1 MIQTKNIQV
10 LPGCLP
16 IITGPEKAE
25 NAVLLIHGYTGNP
38 AEMAFCAETL
48 AANGLRAAAPRLPG
62 HGTNRR
68 DFRNS
73 GPRDWLRRVV
83 DSYLELQ
90 AVHRRVH
97 LVGHSMGTLL
107 AVLCAARYT
116 PASLSLLA
124 PAFVLRDWRFK
135 LAPLLGLVLPVIQTG
150 QPPEEED
157 SSGERLILHRE
168 YRSDLLA
175 AQAGKLELLR
185 QKAVAALPRVQAPV
199 LVLTADGD
207 QAVDSAKVVAVL
219 HHRAV
224 AVPKII
230 HEEVSNATHSFPF
243 APEQRQDCAQRVL
256 AWILNN

>member
-1 MIQTKNIQV
+1 MTKTKNIQV

-16 IITGPEKAE
+16 IMAGPEKAAD
-25 NAVLLIHGYTGNP
+25 AVLLIHGYTGNP
-38 AEMAFCAETL
+38 AELAFTAETL
-48 AANGLRAAAPRLPG
+48 AANGLRVAVPRLPG

-83 DSYLELQ
+83 DAYLELE
-90 AVHRRVH
+90 AVHSRVH
-97 LVGHSMGTLL
+97 IVGHSMGTLL
-107 AVLCAARYT
+107 AVLCAARVK

-124 PAFVLRDWRFK
+124 PAFVLQDRRFK

-157 SSGERLILHRE
+157 STGERLILQRE
-168 YRSDLLA
+168 YRSDLLV

-185 QKAVAALPRVQAPV
+185 QSAVADLSRIQAPV

-207 QAVDSAKVVAVL
+207 RAVDSAK
-219 HHRAV
+219 AV
-224 AVPKII
+224 AVVRRRSRAIPKII
-230 HEEVSNATHSFPF
+230 HEELTNATHSFPF
-243 APEQRQDCAQRVL
+243 APEKRQDCAQRVL
-256 AWILNN
+256 AWILDT